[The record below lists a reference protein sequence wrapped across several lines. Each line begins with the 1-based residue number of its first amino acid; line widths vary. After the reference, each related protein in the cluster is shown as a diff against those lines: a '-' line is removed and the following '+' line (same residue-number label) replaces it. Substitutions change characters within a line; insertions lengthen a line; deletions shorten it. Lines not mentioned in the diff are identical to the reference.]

1 MFHEEVNINV
11 HATTQ
16 IIHMIE
22 TCVLLLSFLLSSI
35 VFVLSANMMAM
46 NWASTHFLD
55 KSIYMSMGIYIYIRA
70 SVGILYIYM
79 IYVYTYI
86 QYYDD

>member
-22 TCVLLLSFLLSSI
+22 TCVLLLSSI
-35 VFVLSANMMAM
+35 MFVLSANMMAM
-46 NWASTHFLD
+46 NWAITHFFD
-55 KSIYMSMGIYIYIRA
+55 KSIYMSMGIYIYI
-70 SVGILYIYM
+70 SVHLWVYNIYIYD
-79 IYVYTYI
+79 ICI
-86 QYYDD
+86 